1 MVTDMDDSALF
12 SSLFSFLA
20 QGGPSIWAIAALSVI
35 TLALIFWKVWDLAYL
50 GAWRSRA
57 ASERALALWAD
68 GDSHAARDVLA
79 GRKGLR
85 SRFLREAFEAHENA
99 AFDDTAAEAETTRLA
114 KKDLERTRAG
124 LRPLELIATIAPLL
138 GLLGTV
144 LGMITAFQ
152 TLQEAGA
159 KADPAMLAG
168 GIWEALLTTAAG
180 MAVAIP
186 ASIAF
191 TGFEAVA
198 DRLRH
203 ELEDMATRVFL
214 RPRAPKGARMSVA
227 QAAE

>member
-1 MVTDMDDSALF
+1 MGTAQVF
-12 SSLFSFLA
+12 SSLLEFLSK
-20 QGGPSIWAIAALSVI
+20 GGASIWAIAVLSV
-35 TLALIFWKVWDLAYL
+35 LAMALILWKLWDLSAL
-50 GAWRSRA
+50 GAWRSM
-57 ASERALALWAD
+57 SGVERALELWAK
-68 GDSHAARDVLA
+68 GEVSAATDFLA
-79 GRKGLR
+79 SRRGLR
-85 SRFLREAFEAHENA
+85 SRFLRAAMAAHQSQDFDA
-99 AFDDTAAEAETTRLA
+99 AAAESETTRIAKNHLA
-114 KKDLERTRAG
+114 RAKSG

-144 LGMITAFQ
+144 LGMIAAFQ
-152 TLQEAGA
+152 TLQTAGA

-203 ELEDMATRVFL
+203 EFEDMATRVFL
-214 RPRAPKGARMSVA
+214 RPRPSAEHAPRMA

>member
-1 MVTDMDDSALF
+1 MDYADIF
-12 SSLFSFLA
+12 TSLLDFLLK
-20 QGGPSIWAIAALSVI
+20 GGPSIWAIAALSVI
-35 TLALIFWKVWDLAYL
+35 TLALIFWKIWDLAYL
-50 GAWRSRA
+50 GAWRSG
-57 ASERALALWAD
+57 SHGEKSLALWAT
-68 GDSHAARDVLA
+68 GDTKGARALLA
-79 GRKGLR
+79 NRRGLR
-85 SRFLREAFEAHENA
+85 SRFLRSAYAAHENPM
-99 AFDDTAAEAETTRLA
+99 FDDEAAQAETTRIA
-114 KKDLERTRAG
+114 KKDLERTRKG
-124 LRPLELIATIAPLL
+124 LRSLELIATIAPLL

-214 RPRAPKGARMSVA
+214 RSRDKDRTALSIA
-227 QAAE
+227 QTAE

>member
-1 MVTDMDDSALF
+1 MTYTDLF
-12 SSLFSFLA
+12 SSLFDFLA
-20 QGGPSIWAIAALSVI
+20 KGGPSIWAISALSVL
-35 TLALIFWKVWDLAYL
+35 TLALIFWKLWDLTLL
-50 GAWRSRA
+50 GAWSGAYRLK
-57 ASERALALWAD
+57 LALERWQE
-68 GDSHAARDVLA
+68 
-79 GRKGLR
+79 GRE
-85 SRFLREAFEAHENA
+85 REAMDDLSGRRDLRGQF
-99 AFDDTAAEAETTRLA
+99 AFAVMQCHRQSSYDKEAAEAETTRIA
-114 KKDLERTRAG
+114 KSKLTRVRAG
-124 LRPLELIATIAPLL
+124 LRPLELISTIAPLL

-144 LGMITAFQ
+144 LGMISAFQ

-191 TGFEAVA
+191 TAFEATA

-203 ELEDMATRVFL
+203 ELEDTAVRVFL
-214 RPRAPKGARMSVA
+214 RPRDADRIDLALA